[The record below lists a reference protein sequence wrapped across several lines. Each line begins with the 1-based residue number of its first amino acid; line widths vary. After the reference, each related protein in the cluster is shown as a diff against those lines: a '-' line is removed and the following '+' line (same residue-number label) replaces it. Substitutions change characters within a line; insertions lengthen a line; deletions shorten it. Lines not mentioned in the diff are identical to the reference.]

1 MYFFWGLLIYNPTIA
16 KNPPLCISIVY
27 IVLAIYNPRLQK
39 SSKKSDLWPRT
50 DQIKPEFYI
59 STPFHSPGGMRTHRM
74 PVYRIYFTYHT
85 AYINTLGRRCYKI
98 LTKLKFH
105 LYPLVNQPW
114 MLILLATVKKAVVWW
129 GGVEVG
135 GKDTRT
141 TPYPMFFTYSGSY
154 PQYSI
159 V

>member
-1 MYFFWGLLIYNPTIA
+1 MAAHRPDQTR
-16 KNPPLCISIVY
+16 
-27 IVLAIYNPRLQK
+27 VLYLHAI
-39 SSKKSDLWPRT
+39 
-50 DQIKPEFYI
+50 
-59 STPFHSPGGMRTHRM
+59 PFTRWNAYAQGAGIPNS
-74 PVYRIYFTYHT
+74 FTYHT

-114 MLILLATVKKAVVWW
+114 MLILLATVKKTVVC

-154 PQYSI
+154 PQ
-159 V
+159 